1 MKNGWKHWND
11 EEDAL
16 LLRLISEGLT
26 PVEMAEKIPRR
37 TKSAVYNRVYQKQ
50 EILDAYRATAH
61 LRTARMAHGDRKRV
75 VTRYPDPVIKPAKRE
90 PDQKPDNSTNLLV
103 TLSVGSLL
111 FSFATF
117 LIVILAL
124 MS

>member
-61 LRTARMAHGDRKRV
+61 LRSDRKRV
-75 VTRYPDPVIKPAKRE
+75 VIRYPDPVIKPAKRE
-90 PDQKPDNSTNLLV
+90 PHQKPDNSTNLLV

>member
-11 EEDAL
+11 KEDAL
-16 LLRLISEGLT
+16 LVRLISEGLT
-26 PVEMAEKIPRR
+26 PAEMAEKIPRR
-37 TKSAVYNRVYQKQ
+37 TKSAVYNRIYQKQ
-50 EILDAYRATAH
+50 EILDAYRATA
-61 LRTARMAHGDRKRV
+61 GDRKRV
-75 VTRYPDPVIKPAKRE
+75 VIRHPDPVIKPAKRE

>member
-11 EEDAL
+11 KEDAL
-16 LLRLISEGLT
+16 LVRLISEGLT
-26 PVEMAEKIPRR
+26 PAEMAEKIPRR
-37 TKSAVYNRVYQKQ
+37 TKSAVYNRIYQKQ
-50 EILDAYRATAH
+50 EILDAYRATA
-61 LRTARMAHGDRKRV
+61 GDRKRV
-75 VTRYPDPVIKPAKRE
+75 VIRHPDPVIKPAKRE
-90 PDQKPDNSTNLLV
+90 PAKRPSNNTSLLIA
-103 TLSVGSLL
+103 LSIGSLL